1 MEPVYNP
8 LRIHSATD
16 HRYDHHNWKH
26 EESPQTCQAYFIAV
40 NVADEIYHVEKSNAD
55 ERSNRKTEQY
65 NPTYE
70 AIRSKRSGRAGRGPC
85 FVVSSFSN
93 VFATFLNFVFE
104 RALSGEFDINPV
116 ACPKQFYKCINRII
130 WLDEWICSG

>member
-1 MEPVYNP
+1 MEPVYNA

-16 HRYDHHNWKH
+16 HGYDDHYWKH

-40 NVADEIYHVEKSNAD
+40 NVADEIYHVEKFNTD
-55 ERSNRKTEQY
+55 ERSDRKEEKY
-65 NPTYE
+65 HPTSD
-70 AIRSKRSGRAGRGPC
+70 AVGSKRSGRACRGPC

-93 VFATFLNFVFE
+93 VFATLLNFVFE

-116 ACPKQFYKCINRII
+116 ACPKQLYKCKPRII
-130 WLDEWICSG
+130 WLDE